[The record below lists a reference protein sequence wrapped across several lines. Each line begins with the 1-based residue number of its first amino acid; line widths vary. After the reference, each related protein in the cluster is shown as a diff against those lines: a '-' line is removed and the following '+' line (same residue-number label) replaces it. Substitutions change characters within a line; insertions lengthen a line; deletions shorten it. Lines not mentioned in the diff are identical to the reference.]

1 MNTTDIAILTG
12 LTEQHIVQYQ
22 DNFSLHTAAVSPFTV
37 LCEAAKT
44 SGIDIRIASSFRSY
58 QRQAAI
64 WQAKIT
70 GARTVFDQDGKTV
83 DVTKLAG
90 MAKLDAVLLYSAL
103 PGASRHHWGTD
114 IDVWDPSRFNS
125 NQTLQLVP
133 EEYEHI
139 NAPCYP
145 LLCWLQQHAHEFG
158 FFFPYRVYQGGV
170 SHEPWHLSYQPVAD
184 HIQQSLT
191 LDELKNALSNTDIAG
206 KETVLAHLHVIK
218 ERYFDNICRGNTG
231 EE

>member
-1 MNTTDIAILTG
+1 MITSAQRLGKAQDHLLTLIDGHMLHPLAARAFEEMKKAASRDGITLAIASGFRSFDRQLLIWNRKWSGERSVNDEQGHPLDTTQLSDEEKLHAIL
-12 LTEQHIVQYQ
+12 H
-22 DNFSLHTAAVSPFTV
+22 
-37 LCEAAKT
+37 
-44 SGIDIRIASSFRSY
+44 
-58 QRQAAI
+58 
-64 WQAKIT
+64 W
-70 GARTVFDQDGKTV
+70 
-83 DVTKLAG
+83 
-90 MAKLDAVLLYSAL
+90 SAL

-114 IDVWDPSRFNS
+114 IDVWDPSRFSS

-218 ERYFDNICRGNTG
+218 ERYFDNICRSNTG